1 MDRRRLLGPANAITP
16 AIGVSSNPKD
26 NLTTNTNNTTE
37 TDATTTGA
45 EDKFFVQAGNID
57 NANGLCYMEVGDGL
71 IILACSVY
79 GPRPIN
85 NLFISRG
92 LFLVETKFMP
102 HVPQANGGTTNG
114 PSFLELTGVEQRLSL
129 FVETSLLPLVLLSR
143 YPKLTIDV
151 YVHVIACDDPSNL
164 HRLALW
170 MVNCALVALVDAE
183 IEVRDVVTLGASGA
197 GVASFMALADDGIVG
212 LWLDG
217 DANDVTTTLP
227 ACADKAAA
235 IRANINSYL
244 LNRTP

>member
-16 AIGVSSNPKD
+16 AVGISSNPKD
-26 NLTTNTNNTTE
+26 NEPEKDVTMS
-37 TDATTTGA
+37 DATT

-102 HVPQANGGTTNG
+102 HVPQGTDG
-114 PSFLELTGVEQRLSL
+114 APSFLELTGVEQRLSL
-129 FVETSLLPLVLLSR
+129 FVETSLLPLVLLSK

-151 YVHVIACDDPSNL
+151 YVHVMACDDPSNL

-212 LWLDG
+212 MWLDG
-217 DANDVTTTLP
+217 DASGVTTTLD
-227 ACADKAAA
+227 ACATKANA